1 MTKPGFSQ
9 KLLCTAPDG
18 TYRAFGGSKRVAAFP
33 DRLEVGSTKIPY
45 QYLLDL
51 RVFGNVLHVVYS
63 TSDGTAA
70 EQYLRYDTFFPSKAS
85 RALVQ
90 LVEYVAAARREL
102 GLPEAGEQPA
112 GGLAGQAPTY
122 AGRLEPAGGRFRVAV
137 YSARASFPAM
147 CPTCAAA
154 AATVASLE
162 VAKDFHSGLWFVPVC
177 AEHPQARAAVQLQG
191 WDERASR
198 LVFTFSNST
207 YAEAFLA
214 LNAAPPEVR
223 RSTDYH
229 RTPLFSAIERGV
241 RFVVYQY
248 SIGAVVYSSIEPSD
262 IKRIEPGRSRVGP
275 GLQYSL
281 FSAFLG
287 WWAIPDG
294 PILTVRAL
302 VTNFRGGIDVTDQIA
317 DVLEGLPVSA
327 SGL

>member
-1 MTKPGFSQ
+1 MAKPAFSQ

-18 TYRAFGGSKRVAAFP
+18 TYRAFGGSKRVAAFQ
-33 DRLEVGSTKIPY
+33 DRLEVGSTRIPY

-70 EQYLRYDTFFPSKAS
+70 EQYFRYDTFLPSRAS

-102 GLPEAGEQPA
+102 GLPEAGLRPA
-112 GGLAGQAPTY
+112 GGLPGQAPTY
-122 AGRLEPAGGRFRVAV
+122 AGRLEPVAGRFRVAV
-137 YSARASFPAM
+137 HSARASFPAV

-162 VAKDFHSGLWFVPVC
+162 VARDLQSGLWFVPVC
-177 AEHPQARAAVQLQG
+177 AEHPQARGAVQLDG
-191 WDERASR
+191 WDERSSR
-198 LVFTFSNST
+198 LVFAFSNPT

-223 RSTDYH
+223 RSADYH
-229 RTPLFSAIERGV
+229 RTPLFSALERGV

-248 SIGAVVYSSIEPSD
+248 SIGALVYSSIEPSD
-262 IKRIEPGRSRVGP
+262 IKRIEPGGSRVRP
-275 GLQYSL
+275 GLKYSL
-281 FSAFLG
+281 LSSLIG

-294 PILTVRAL
+294 PIITVRAL
-302 VTNFRGGIDVTDQIA
+302 ATNFRGGIDVTDRIA